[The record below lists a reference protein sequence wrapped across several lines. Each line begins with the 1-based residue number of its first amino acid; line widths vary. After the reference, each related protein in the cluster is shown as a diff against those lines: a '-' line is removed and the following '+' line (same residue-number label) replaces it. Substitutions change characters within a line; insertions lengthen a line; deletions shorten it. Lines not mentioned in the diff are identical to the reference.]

1 LPVEHPTNRVLAA
14 LALVD
19 PRDGWAHLERV
30 ELRPGHS
37 LLEPNTPIQFM
48 YFPEDALVG
57 LLHADGQADAAVPLA
72 LVGNDGVVGAAPFFG
87 AQSDRFR
94 AQVLHPGRAWR
105 LATEAVRQGPPPD
118 EGQLK
123 VVLRYVQALNEQMS
137 QTALCRLRHTLIQRL
152 CRWLQSA
159 FDRVP
164 GTVLH
169 IEPAVLA
176 AWVGAAPD
184 AVAQASAQLVDE
196 GAVSYQQGVITLL
209 HRPLL
214 ARHACGCCQQEREQT
229 GRLSLPCT

>member
-1 LPVEHPTNRVLAA
+1 MPAEHPTNRVLAA

-19 PRDGWAHLERV
+19 RRDGWAQLERV
-30 ELRPGHS
+30 DLLPGHA
-37 LLEPNTPIQFM
+37 LLEPNTQIQFM

-72 LVGNDGVVGAAPFFG
+72 LVGNDGVVGVAPFLG

-105 LATEAVRQGPPPD
+105 LATETVRQGPPPD
-118 EGQLK
+118 EDQLK
-123 VVLRYVQALNEQMS
+123 VVLRYVQALNAQMS
-137 QTALCRLRHTLIQRL
+137 QAALCRLQHTLIQRL

-164 GTVLH
+164 GNVLH
-169 IEPAVLA
+169 IEPAALS
-176 AWVGAAPD
+176 AWLGAAPG
-184 AVAQASAQLVDE
+184 AVAQASAQLVTE
-196 GAVSYQQGVITLL
+196 GAVSYQRGVITLL

-214 ARHACGCCQQEREQT
+214 AQHTCGCCQQVT
-229 GRLSLPCT
+229 GQADWLSLPCT